1 MHILQYFEIIIIIF
15 KLKLRN
21 TSPLYRSS
29 LQGSLQKSVHRQISQ
44 NTDLVY
50 KQIPILKPVQDGQN
64 RKLTFSSVSWSRKKH
79 PQETSP
85 REVCCVMQHH
95 IRKVEL
101 LLAPSLLKLHH
112 MGRLKNYLRNNPAVI
127 TPLPRTVLYGVL
139 LIRALALTALKHV
152 LNKDERIELCLLSG
166 YRNCAGV
173 CCFQRQRGKN

>member
-85 REVCCVMQHH
+85 REVCCVMHQEGGAAACSKPAQAAPHGEAE
-95 IRKVEL
+95 EL
-101 LLAPSLLKLHH
+101 PEKQPSSD
-112 MGRLKNYLRNNPAVI
+112 YPSS
-127 TPLPRTVLYGVL
+127 
-139 LIRALALTALKHV
+139 
-152 LNKDERIELCLLSG
+152 KDS
-166 YRNCAGV
+166 V
-173 CCFQRQRGKN
+173 VRGPFDQGFGSDCT